1 VNIQGQLGLTP
12 SSVVDITPLEA
23 FQLIEE
29 HFAKLNK
36 IHYVQPTRL
45 FEIMYYFY
53 LSPRDLLV
61 AKRFHRKALELL
73 LETIEMKYKQAIV
86 HPGEMV
92 GVIAGQS
99 IGEPTTQLTLNTFH
113 LAGVASKSNVTR
125 GVPRIEEIL
134 RLTKNPKNPSLTVHL
149 KPLDEGTQDRAV
161 QFANMM
167 EHTKLIDVVKS
178 IKICF
183 DPNEQ
188 ITLMDEDKL
197 LMEQFN
203 EFENMLK
210 ECNET
215 SEDDVTNNAIPTRS
229 KWIVR
234 MEMDAETLLDKNI
247 TMDDIHFAIKNSYY
261 GKEISCVYSDYNMD
275 KLVFRIRMNSSV
287 FKKKDKKIKGQLEYL
302 DQSDEIYLLK
312 NFQDS
317 MLNNIVLRGVNGIE
331 NVIPRKLQNMVVK
344 DETKYSKKDVWILD
358 TTGSNLLETLALDY
372 IDNTRTF
379 SNDIKEVFDVL
390 GIEAAR
396 QVLYNEF
403 AEVMEFADVY
413 INYHHL
419 SLLCDRMTCTQ
430 NMVSIFRSG
439 ILNDDIGPIAKGT
452 FEVHTEVFLNAARHG
467 DFDHMRGVSANVMC
481 GQYGLYGTN
490 AFNVVLDIKEMM
502 KLSEVNLDESNTSEQ
517 IDAAYVESMENKM
530 GECSA
535 SSIAIVNN
543 IQNINANNAT
553 LCDDDYNMGF

>member
-1 VNIQGQLGLTP
+1 
-12 SSVVDITPLEA
+12 
-23 FQLIEE
+23 
-29 HFAKLNK
+29 
-36 IHYVQPTRL
+36 
-45 FEIMYYFY
+45 
-53 LSPRDLLV
+53 
-61 AKRFHRKALELL
+61 
-73 LETIEMKYKQAIV
+73 
-86 HPGEMV
+86 
-92 GVIAGQS
+92 
-99 IGEPTTQLTLNTFH
+99 
-113 LAGVASKSNVTR
+113 
-125 GVPRIEEIL
+125 
-134 RLTKNPKNPSLTVHL
+134 
-149 KPLDEGTQDRAV
+149 
-161 QFANMM
+161 
-167 EHTKLIDVVKS
+167 
-178 IKICF
+178 
-183 DPNEQ
+183 
-188 ITLMDEDKL
+188 
-197 LMEQFN
+197 
-203 EFENMLK
+203 
-210 ECNET
+210 
-215 SEDDVTNNAIPTRS
+215 
-229 KWIVR
+229 
-234 MEMDAETLLDKNI
+234 
-247 TMDDIHFAIKNSYY
+247 
-261 GKEISCVYSDYNMD
+261 
-275 KLVFRIRMNSSV
+275 MNSSV

-490 AFNVVLDIKEMM
+490 AFNVVLDVKEMM
-502 KLSEVNLDESNTSEQ
+502 KLSEANLDKSNTSSEQ
-517 IDAAYVESMENKM
+517 IDAAYVKSMENKM
-530 GECSA
+530 GECSLA
-535 SSIAIVNN
+535 SISIVNN
-543 IQNINANNAT
+543 IQNINTNNAT
-553 LCDDDYNMGF
+553 ICDDDYNMGF